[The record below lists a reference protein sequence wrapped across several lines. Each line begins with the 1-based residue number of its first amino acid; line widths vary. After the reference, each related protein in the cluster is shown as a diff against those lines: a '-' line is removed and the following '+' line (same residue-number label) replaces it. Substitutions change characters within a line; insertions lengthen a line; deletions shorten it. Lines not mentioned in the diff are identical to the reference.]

1 MCFMCKSD
9 GTLGEPVT
17 GSIRLVAEA
26 AGTSRRVVT
35 VDARAAMVCVAL
47 VNRITAAEGDAA
59 ISVPETDG
67 TTLLTVLD
75 YCKRR
80 VAAAAEDG
88 GLQKLALA
96 YTQQLAPRADAAVV
110 KLARAAISLGAR
122 PLLECACR
130 ALAARRLHAAHADAL
145 EEALSSQIAPVVS
158 EWLNGAESRAA
169 AGSRVG
175 RTDAA
180 EKRAR
185 DDAGDDDCGLF
196 SPSDILTRID

>member
-80 VAAAAEDG
+80 VAAAAEEG
-88 GLQKLALA
+88 G
-96 YTQQLAPRADAAVV
+96 TRAGEADERRVDLPWPCV
-110 KLARAAISLGAR
+110 RLLARSTEGQQPCKPR
-122 PLLECACR
+122 
-130 ALAARRLHAAHADAL
+130 
-145 EEALSSQIAPVVS
+145 
-158 EWLNGAESRAA
+158 SR
-169 AGSRVG
+169 
-175 RTDAA
+175 
-180 EKRAR
+180 
-185 DDAGDDDCGLF
+185 
-196 SPSDILTRID
+196 